1 MIRGAA
7 KNYNSTVIVIDT
19 QDYNEVINQ
28 IQKYGGITLDF
39 RKKLAYKAFEKTMN
53 MIGIYQSG

>member
-7 KNYNSTVIVIDT
+7 KNYNSTTIVIDT

-28 IQKYGGITLDF
+28 TAKIRRNNFWGIL
-39 RKKLAYKAFEKTMN
+39 EKN
-53 MIGIYQSG
+53 